1 MMHVMFLFE
10 AAYGHDTYLSFM
22 LLASVLT
29 PYPSFLP
36 TSYGTKRK

>member
-22 LLASVLT
+22 PLASGLT
-29 PYPSFLP
+29 PLSFLP
-36 TSYGTKRK
+36 SY